1 MGCIKSR
8 SKIWGEIV
16 GGLVILISLVLP
28 TSSWAAFASQ
38 FSLGVG
44 EEYNDNI
51 FFSKQKDHDFIS
63 TLLPTLSFFYAPAG
77 QIEPTATL
85 SIGSTGEFYAR
96 HSELNNFGKNFVV
109 QGAYAY
115 RYSPQ
120 LSFDFADNLQ
130 RQGPTRTGG
139 FGFGQPLQLQT
150 GPTTLGSNVT
160 KSQDLKDFI
169 SQGDQITNSF
179 GVNGSYLYRPD
190 VSFTGF
196 YQNTV
201 AQFLDAGGTEVSHT
215 IGARGIYNWRQD
227 HNLHA
232 GYSISINKSRN
243 GGNEDGVIHNFD
255 FGDDYF
261 SNYNLQLTPTLSLTA
276 SSGLSFNAGKDGPRI
291 ANNTNI
297 TITKLWEAGVL
308 NAGFRKGLTPSFGV
322 AGISDTMSIFTTL
335 AFRFS
340 EKLSTNANVNLSF
353 YDTEDVNFKTFEA
366 AMGLQYMIN
375 SWLSAALNYRFRW
388 IDGGSGANQSGSS
401 GANQTDLLNKGIIN
415 SNSVFLV
422 LTGRFDL
429 WPNIGLARGL
439 SSTTL
444 NPVLKTPFPLPAI
457 KPSNI
462 P

>member
-8 SKIWGEIV
+8 SKTWGEV
-16 GGLVILISLVLP
+16 LGGLVVLISLVLP

-38 FSLGVG
+38 FSFGVG

-63 TLLPTLSFFYAPAG
+63 TLVPTLSFFYAPAG
-77 QIEPTATL
+77 QTEPTATL
-85 SIGSTGEFYAR
+85 SIAPMGELYAR
-96 HSELNNFGKNFVV
+96 HSELNNFGKNFLI

-120 LSFDFADNLQ
+120 LSFDFADNFQ

-139 FGFGQPLQLQT
+139 FGQPLHLQT
-150 GPTTLGSNVT
+150 GPTTPGSGLT
-160 KSQDLKDFI
+160 DSQDLKNFT

-179 GVNGSYLYRPD
+179 GINGSYLYRPD

-196 YQNTV
+196 YRNTV
-201 AQFLDAGGTEVSHT
+201 AQFLDAGGTEVSNT

-232 GYSISINKSRN
+232 GYSISINKSRD
-243 GGNEDGVIHNFD
+243 GDEDGIIHNFD

-276 SSGLSFNAGKDGPRI
+276 STGLSFNAGNDGPRI

-308 NAGFRKGLTPSFGV
+308 NAGLRKGLTPSFGV
-322 AGISDTMSIFTTL
+322 AGTSDTTSIFTTL

-340 EKLSTNANVNLSF
+340 EKLSTNADVNLSF

-366 AMGLQYMIN
+366 GMGLQYMIN

-388 IDGGSGANQSGSS
+388 IDSGS
-401 GANQTDLLNKGIIN
+401 GANQTDLLNKGIVN

>member
-8 SKIWGEIV
+8 SKTWGEVV
-16 GGLVILISLVLP
+16 GGLVVLISLVLP

-38 FSLGVG
+38 FSFGVG

-63 TLLPTLSFFYAPAG
+63 TLVPTLSFFYAPAG

-85 SIGSTGEFYAR
+85 SIAPMAELYAR
-96 HSELNNFGKNFVV
+96 HSELNNFGKNFLV

-120 LSFDFADNLQ
+120 LSFDFADNFQ
-130 RQGPTRTGG
+130 RQGPTRTG
-139 FGFGQPLQLQT
+139 GFGQPLQLQT
-150 GPTTLGSNVT
+150 GPTTPGSDVT

-169 SQGDQITNSF
+169 SQGDQVTNSF

-232 GYSISINKSRN
+232 GYSISINTSRN
-243 GGNEDGVIHNFD
+243 GDEDGIIHNFD
-255 FGDDYF
+255 IGDDYF

-276 SSGLSFNAGKDGPRI
+276 STGLSFNAGNDGPGI

-308 NAGFRKGLTPSFGV
+308 NAGLRKGLTPSFGV
-322 AGISDTMSIFTTL
+322 AGTSDTTSIFTTL

-340 EKLSTNANVNLSF
+340 EKLSTNADVNLSF

-366 AMGLQYMIN
+366 GMGLQYMIN

-388 IDGGSGANQSGSS
+388 IDSGS
-401 GANQTDLLNKGIIN
+401 GANQTDLLNKGVIN

-429 WPNIGLARGL
+429 WPNVGLARGL

>member
-8 SKIWGEIV
+8 SKIWGESV
-16 GGLVILISLVLP
+16 GGLVILISLVLLP

-85 SIGSTGEFYAR
+85 SIGATGELYAR
-96 HSELNNFGKNFVV
+96 HSELNNFGKNISV

-120 LSFDFADNLQ
+120 LSFDFADNFQ

-150 GPTTLGSNVT
+150 GPTTPGSDVT

-169 SQGDQITNSF
+169 SQGDQVTNSF

-232 GYSISINKSRN
+232 GYSISINTSRN
-243 GGNEDGVIHNFD
+243 GDEDGIIHNFD
-255 FGDDYF
+255 IGDDYF

-276 SSGLSFNAGKDGPRI
+276 SSGLSFNAGNEGPRI

-308 NAGFRKGLTPSFGV
+308 NAGLRKGLTPSFGV
-322 AGISDTMSIFTTL
+322 AGISDTTSIFTTL

-340 EKLSTNANVNLSF
+340 EKLSTKADVNLSF
-353 YDTEDVNFKTFEA
+353 YDTEEVNFKTFEA
-366 AMGLQYMIN
+366 GTGLQYMIN

-388 IDGGSGANQSGSS
+388 IDSGS
-401 GANQTDLLNKGIIN
+401 GANQTDLLTKGIIN

-429 WPNIGLARGL
+429 WPNVGLARGL

>member
-8 SKIWGEIV
+8 SKTWGEVV
-16 GGLVILISLVLP
+16 GGLVVLISLVLP

-38 FSLGVG
+38 FSFGVG

-63 TLLPTLSFFYAPAG
+63 TLVPTLSFFYAPAG
-77 QIEPTATL
+77 QTEPTATL
-85 SIGSTGEFYAR
+85 SIAPMGELYAR
-96 HSELNNFGKNFVV
+96 HSELNNFGKNFLV

-120 LSFDFADNLQ
+120 LSFDFADNFQ

-139 FGFGQPLQLQT
+139 FGQPLHLQT
-150 GPTTLGSNVT
+150 GPTTPGSGLT
-160 KSQDLKDFI
+160 DSQDLKNFT

-179 GVNGSYLYRPD
+179 GINGSYLYRPD

-201 AQFLDAGGTEVSHT
+201 AQFLDAGGTEVSNT

-232 GYSISINKSRN
+232 GYSISINKSRD
-243 GGNEDGVIHNFD
+243 GDEDGIIHNFD

-276 SSGLSFNAGKDGPRI
+276 STGLSFNAGNDGPRI

-308 NAGFRKGLTPSFGV
+308 NAGLRKGLTPSFGV
-322 AGISDTMSIFTTL
+322 AGTSDTTSIFTTL

-340 EKLSTNANVNLSF
+340 EKLSTNADVNLSF

-366 AMGLQYMIN
+366 GMGLQYMIN

-388 IDGGSGANQSGSS
+388 IDSGS
-401 GANQTDLLNKGIIN
+401 GANQTDLLNKGIVN

>member
-8 SKIWGEIV
+8 SKTWGEV
-16 GGLVILISLVLP
+16 LGGLVVLISLVLP

-38 FSLGVG
+38 FSFGVG

-63 TLLPTLSFFYAPAG
+63 TLVPTLSFFYAPAG
-77 QIEPTATL
+77 QTEPTATL
-85 SIGSTGEFYAR
+85 SIAPMGELYAR
-96 HSELNNFGKNFVV
+96 HSELNNFGKNFLI

-120 LSFDFADNLQ
+120 LSFDFADNFQ

-139 FGFGQPLQLQT
+139 FGQPLHLQT
-150 GPTTLGSNVT
+150 GPTTPGSGLT
-160 KSQDLKDFI
+160 DSQDLKNFT

-179 GVNGSYLYRPD
+179 GINGSYLYRPD

-196 YQNTV
+196 YRNTV
-201 AQFLDAGGTEVSHT
+201 AQFLDAGGTEVSNT

-232 GYSISINKSRN
+232 GYSISINKSRD
-243 GGNEDGVIHNFD
+243 GDEDGIIHNFD

-276 SSGLSFNAGKDGPRI
+276 STGLSFNAGNDGPTI

-308 NAGFRKGLTPSFGV
+308 NAGLRKGLTPSFGV
-322 AGISDTMSIFTTL
+322 AGTSDTTSIFTTL

-340 EKLSTNANVNLSF
+340 EKLSTNADVNLSF

-366 AMGLQYMIN
+366 GMGLQYMIN

-388 IDGGSGANQSGSS
+388 IDSGS
-401 GANQTDLLNKGIIN
+401 GANQTDLLNKGIVN

>member
-1 MGCIKSR
+1 MGCTKSH
-8 SKIWGEIV
+8 SKIWGEV
-16 GGLVILISLVLP
+16 GGLVILSVLVLP

-63 TLLPTLSFFYAPAG
+63 TLSPTLSFFYAPAG
-77 QIEPTATL
+77 QIEPTGTL
-85 SIGSTGEFYAR
+85 SIAPTGELYAR
-96 HSELNNFGKNFVV
+96 HSELNNFGKNFLV

-120 LSFDFADNLQ
+120 LSFNFADDFQ
-130 RQGPTRTGG
+130 RQGSTRNSG
-139 FGFGQPLQLQT
+139 FGFGQPWQMQT
-150 GPTTLGSNVT
+150 GPTTLGSDVT

-179 GVNGSYLYRPD
+179 GAHGSYLYRPD
-190 VSFTGF
+190 VSFTGS

-232 GYSISINKSRN
+232 GYSISIHTSRQQDSTS
-243 GGNEDGVIHNFD
+243 GGGGKDGVIHNFD

-276 SSGLSFNAGKDGPRI
+276 STGLSFNAGSDGPKI
-291 ANNTNI
+291 ANSTNI
-297 TITKLWEAGVL
+297 TITKLWEAGLL

-322 AGISDTMSIFTTL
+322 SGISDTMSIFTTL

-340 EKLSTNANVNLSF
+340 EKLSTNADVNLSF

-366 AMGLQYMIN
+366 GMGLQYMIN

-388 IDGGSGANQSGSS
+388 IDSGS
-401 GANQTDLLNKGIIN
+401 GANQTDLLNKGIVN

-429 WPNIGLARGL
+429 WPNVGLVRGL

>member
-8 SKIWGEIV
+8 SKTWGEVV
-16 GGLVILISLVLP
+16 GGLVVLISLVLP

-38 FSLGVG
+38 FSFGVG

-63 TLLPTLSFFYAPAG
+63 TLVPTLSFFYAPAG

-85 SIGSTGEFYAR
+85 SIAPMGELYAR
-96 HSELNNFGKNFVV
+96 HSELNNFGKNFLV

-120 LSFDFADNLQ
+120 LSFDFADNFQ

-139 FGFGQPLQLQT
+139 FGQPLHLQT
-150 GPTTLGSNVT
+150 GPTTPGSGLT
-160 KSQDLKDFI
+160 DSQDLKNFT

-179 GVNGSYLYRPD
+179 GINGSYLYRPD

-196 YQNTV
+196 YRNTV
-201 AQFLDAGGTEVSHT
+201 AQFLDAGGTEVSNT

-232 GYSISINKSRN
+232 GYSISINKSRD
-243 GGNEDGVIHNFD
+243 GDEDGIIHNFD

-276 SSGLSFNAGKDGPRI
+276 STGLSFNTGNDGPRI

-308 NAGFRKGLTPSFGV
+308 NAGLRKGLTPSFGV
-322 AGISDTMSIFTTL
+322 AGTSDTTSIFTTL

-340 EKLSTNANVNLSF
+340 EKLSTNADVNLSF

-366 AMGLQYMIN
+366 GMGLQYMIN

-388 IDGGSGANQSGSS
+388 IDSGS
-401 GANQTDLLNKGIIN
+401 GANQTDLLNKGIVN

>member
-8 SKIWGEIV
+8 SKTWGEVV
-16 GGLVILISLVLP
+16 GGLVVLISLVLP

-63 TLLPTLSFFYAPAG
+63 TLVPTLSFFYAPAG
-77 QIEPTATL
+77 QIVPTATL
-85 SIGSTGEFYAR
+85 SIAPMGELYAR
-96 HSELNNFGKNFVV
+96 HSELNNFGKNFLV

-120 LSFDFADNLQ
+120 LSFDFADNFQ

-139 FGFGQPLQLQT
+139 FGQPLHLQT
-150 GPTTLGSNVT
+150 GPTTPGSGLT
-160 KSQDLKDFI
+160 DSQDLKNFI

-196 YQNTV
+196 YENTV
-201 AQFLDAGGTEVSHT
+201 AQLLDAGGTEVSHT

-232 GYSISINKSRN
+232 GYSILINKSRN
-243 GGNEDGVIHNFD
+243 GDEDGIIHNFD

-276 SSGLSFNAGKDGPRI
+276 STGLSFNTGNDGPGI

-297 TITKLWEAGVL
+297 TLTKLWEAGVL
-308 NAGFRKGLTPSFGV
+308 NAGLRKGLTPSFGV
-322 AGISDTMSIFTTL
+322 AGISDTTSIFTTL

-340 EKLSTNANVNLSF
+340 EKLSTNADVNLSF

-366 AMGLQYMIN
+366 GMGLQYMIN

-388 IDGGSGANQSGSS
+388 IDSGS
-401 GANQTDLLNKGIIN
+401 GANQTDLLNKGIVN